1 MSIFFYQKF
10 SQLWC
15 VYCMA
20 NILFPIFHHR
30 KTFWSVDPMAICSL
44 LSLTITFQ
52 SFFQPQPQSS
62 VLLLFL
68 GGLLK
73 ILTFP
78 LSNVAIHSPGARKNH
93 IWSLRIY
100 FHWLPQ
106 PCFICKKSN
115 CAVDEKFLYSL

>member
-1 MSIFFYQKF
+1 
-10 SQLWC
+10 
-15 VYCMA
+15 
-20 NILFPIFHHR
+20 
-30 KTFWSVDPMAICSL
+30 MAICSL

-78 LSNVAIHSPGARKNH
+78 LSNVAIHSPGAKKEPYLVPEDLF
-93 IWSLRIY
+93 SLASST
-100 FHWLPQ
+100 L
-106 PCFICKKSN
+106 
-115 CAVDEKFLYSL
+115 LYLQEVQLCSG